1 MNNQF
6 LPVFSVDWAGLL
18 KKLENVRGD
27 YGILAPF
34 HVYNA
39 LLDRIRKFN
48 KPFFIDSGVF
58 ESKDKPWCYQLN
70 SEFKQ
75 DRWVREYR
83 LSSEEN
89 LRQKI
94 RYYLDRCTLFSPDYV
109 FAPDVIGEPILSLY
123 LARLSR
129 AEYQSK
135 PRPYR
140 LIGVVQIGHILY
152 NSPLIPIPFQNSIL
166 PHYGTPKSFVAS
178 LISEYRNIGYD
189 YIALGGL
196 LKAEPTAP
204 IGLKFGLSVQELD
217 DLLAWTR
224 PNFVLGGLALTRL
237 EVLKKHRVW
246 ADSTNWLW
254 WDARYDPQ
262 RFGHRDALQDVVGS
276 T

>member
-1 MNNQF
+1 MNDQF

-18 KKLENVRGD
+18 KKLEKVQGD

-39 LLDRIRKFN
+39 LLHRIREFN

-58 ESKDKPWCYQLN
+58 ESKDKPWYYQLH

-83 LSSEEN
+83 LASEEN

-109 FAPDVIGEPILSLY
+109 FAPDVIEEPILSLY
-123 LARLSR
+123 LARLTR
-129 AEYQSK
+129 EEYQSK

-140 LIGVVQIGHILY
+140 LIGVVQTGYILY
-152 NSPLIPIPFQNSIL
+152 NSTMLPMPYQNSIF
-166 PHYGTPKSFVAS
+166 PHYSTPKSLIAS

-217 DLLAWTR
+217 DLLAWAR

-262 RFGHRDALQDVVGS
+262 RFGHRDALQEVVGS